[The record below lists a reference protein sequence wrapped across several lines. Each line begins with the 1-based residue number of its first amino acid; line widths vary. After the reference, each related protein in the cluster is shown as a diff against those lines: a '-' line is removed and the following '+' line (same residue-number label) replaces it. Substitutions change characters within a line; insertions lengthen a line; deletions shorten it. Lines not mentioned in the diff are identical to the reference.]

1 MKSVLTKS
9 VGARSKK
16 QAIAALR
23 KDMKETAPGL
33 MEEAESIF
41 DRFWR
46 RHAGVYDLL
55 FQGDS
60 WKKLQ
65 YLDSIIALRVLR
77 HLLSQGIVCIPI
89 HDSFIAQAQYADQVE
104 SAMEKSFNSVFPH
117 LKPKLK

>member
-16 QAIAALR
+16 QAVAALR

-33 MEEAESIF
+33 MQEAESIF
-41 DRFWR
+41 EHFWR
-46 RHAGVYDLL
+46 RHAGVYDIL
-55 FQGDS
+55 FQGYS

-117 LKPKLK
+117 LKRMLK